1 MKNLNNSRHLSP
13 SRGDLMHQIINEN
26 TPVELYDGVY
36 YKRDDLFQPF
46 GMHGMNGSKVRQ
58 AIELI
63 RINYDHIVENCH
75 GTVITHTQVHS
86 TTGTILAQVAKAF
99 GLKCVICVGGCKEE
113 TLDRHY
119 MMRLAKHLGAEI
131 RIVCG
136 TGMHGPVLAK
146 LRNIVDDEGFFNA
159 VYSANVDKFS
169 EAIVDLT
176 AEQVENIPD
185 MLINLVVPVGS
196 GIQMAGILRGLT
208 KYEKYVENIYGLCI
222 GPDRRTRIDY
232 FVNPLEYPIPSYNMI
247 ELKTKYANLARE
259 FYGGG
264 RLDELY
270 EAKAY
275 RWMVDN
281 LNIENEKTLFW
292 IVGRRLFEDEV
303 LENYDL
309 T

>member
-1 MKNLNNSRHLSP
+1 MKKSLLVGTS
-13 SRGDLMHQIINEN
+13 
-26 TPVELYDGVY
+26 
-36 YKRDDLFQPF
+36 
-46 GMHGMNGSKVRQ
+46 
-58 AIELI
+58 LI
-63 RINYDHIVENCH
+63 A
-75 GTVITHTQVHS
+75 
-86 TTGTILAQVAKAF
+86 L
-99 GLKCVICVGGCKEE
+99 
-113 TLDRHY
+113 
-119 MMRLAKHLGAEI
+119 LGASG
-131 RIVCG
+131 CQ
-136 TGMHGPVLAK
+136 TTST
-146 LRNIVDDEGFFNA
+146 NIS
-159 VYSANVDKFS
+159 SAE
-169 EAIVDLT
+169 EAPPGVSKAIYEHKVEQVK
-176 AEQVENIPD
+176 EQVENIPD